1 MTLRFLLAGACAI
14 ALSGCVSFGP
24 KAPKA
29 LITLSASAAVE
40 TGGARVSDGTG
51 TVTILTPTVPAA
63 IASVRVPVYDGAV
76 NLSYVSDVA
85 WNEAPARLMQRM
97 ISETIAAKT
106 QRVVLDPRQFTSD
119 PGLRLSGQLQK
130 FGIDPAR
137 MEAVAVFDAQLS
149 RVPGKVETR
158 RFEARSSVTAI
169 DATSVGAPM
178 NAVANDLAAQIAA
191 WIG

>member
-1 MTLRFLLAGACAI
+1 
-14 ALSGCVSFGP
+14 
-24 KAPKA
+24 
-29 LITLSASAAVE
+29 VE
-40 TGGARVSDGTG
+40 TGGGRVSDGTG